1 MAGLE
6 KLSLGDGRGEVKGE
20 LMLDALFRLKD
31 AGMNPGGTRGLT
43 PRRGE
48 EFAEGPFGR
57 GICHEAGD
65 ALRRTVWR
73 IKGGEELFVELSRWR
88 QRISSIAFSKLP
100 PVRLVSFFRSSSSL
114 SVLSSSS
121 MVESRRMGR
130 QSSYVSSDTMVP
142 GRS

>member
-1 MAGLE
+1 MTGLE
-6 KLSLGDGRGEVKGE
+6 KFSLGDGRGEVKGE
-20 LMLDALFRLKD
+20 LMLDVLFRYD
-31 AGMNPGGTRGLT
+31 EGTNPWGTSGLT

-65 ALRRTVWR
+65 ARLRTVWR
-73 IKGGEELFVELSRWR
+73 IKGGEEVFVELSRWR
-88 QRISSIAFSKLP
+88 QRISRIAFSRVL

-121 MVESRRMGR
+121 IVESRRMGR
-130 QSSYVSSDTMVP
+130 QSS
-142 GRS
+142 

>member
-1 MAGLE
+1 MTGLE
-6 KLSLGDGRGEVKGE
+6 KFSLGDGRGEVKGE
-20 LMLDALFRLKD
+20 LMLDGLFRYD
-31 AGMNPGGTRGLT
+31 EGTNPGGTSGLT

-65 ALRRTVWR
+65 ARLRTVWR
-73 IKGGEELFVELSRWR
+73 IKGGEEVFVELSRWR
-88 QRISSIAFSKLP
+88 QRISRIAFSRVL

-130 QSSYVSSDTMVP
+130 QSS
-142 GRS
+142 

>member
-1 MAGLE
+1 MTGLE
-6 KLSLGDGRGEVKGE
+6 KFSLGDGRGEVKGE
-20 LMLDALFRLKD
+20 LMLDGLFRYD
-31 AGMNPGGTRGLT
+31 EGTNPGGTSGLT

-65 ALRRTVWR
+65 ARLRTVWR
-73 IKGGEELFVELSRWR
+73 IKGGEEVFVELSRWR
-88 QRISSIAFSKLP
+88 QRISRIAFSRVL

-121 MVESRRMGR
+121 IVESRRMGR
-130 QSSYVSSDTMVP
+130 QSS
-142 GRS
+142 

>member
-1 MAGLE
+1 MTGLE
-6 KLSLGDGRGEVKGE
+6 KFSLGDGRGEVKGE

-31 AGMNPGGTRGLT
+31 AGMNPEGTRGLT

-48 EFAEGPFGR
+48 EFAEGPFAL

-65 ALRRTVWR
+65 ARLRTVWR
-73 IKGGEELFVELSRWR
+73 IKGGEEVFVELSRCR
-88 QRISSIAFSKLP
+88 QRISRIAFSRLL

-130 QSSYVSSDTMVP
+130 QSS
-142 GRS
+142 